1 MLRNTAVWRRAL
13 PVTNYKNDQ
22 EAPELTCAEN
32 PANRQDGRT
41 NHFGVAARA
50 QVLTLK
56 EYAGLKP
63 EQITAITGVKRSE
76 IFNIIKRAKERGYDK
91 EHPLQDAFFRDAAR
105 PGRPPVVKDEVA
117 EEVKTIISRDRNTR
131 TLTLVEIARRLR
143 QNNVASIS
151 PQLVWRTLRATGYR
165 KVKPTRKPGLTEVQ
179 KKARF
184 EWCLQHLHWT
194 LDDWKRVLWSDETSV
209 VYGHRRGGER
219 VWRTVYEV
227 SAPNCRRSRWKGFS
241 EFMFWGCFSYDY
253 KGPCHVWTKET
264 ATEKKKRKRTLIT
277 ATLRASLSAA
287 VNGSYLLRLGER
299 WSSVAS
305 QKDVRLNGNS
315 PKRQANSCVK
325 LKPVAS
331 IGTAIQRIL

>member
-13 PVTNYKNDQ
+13 PATDYKNDQ
-22 EAPELTCAEN
+22 EPPELTCAEN

-91 EHPLQDAFFRDAAR
+91 EQPLQDAFFRDAAR

-117 EEVKTIISRDRNTR
+117 KEVKTIISRDRNTR

-151 PQLVWRTLRATGYR
+151 PQSVWRTLRATGYR

-184 EWCLQHLHWT
+184 EWCLQHLYWT
-194 LDDWKRVLWSDETSV
+194 LNDWKRVLWSDETSV

-227 SAPNCRRSRWKGFS
+227 SAANCRRNRWRGSQSSCFGAAFHTITKGLATS
-241 EFMFWGCFSYDY
+241 
-253 KGPCHVWTKET
+253 GPKRLLQRRS
-264 ATEKKKRKRTLIT
+264 ARKRTLIT

-287 VNGSYLLRLGER
+287 VNRSYLLRLGER